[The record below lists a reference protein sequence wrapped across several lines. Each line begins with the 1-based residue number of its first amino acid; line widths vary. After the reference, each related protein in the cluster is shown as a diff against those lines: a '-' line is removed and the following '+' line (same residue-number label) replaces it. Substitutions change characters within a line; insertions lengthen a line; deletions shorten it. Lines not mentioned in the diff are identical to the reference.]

1 MNFLQKF
8 LLLLSKKKDQPASI
22 IENNPLGIRRGSIV
36 GMDDSFR
43 LMAEGS
49 TQVRGLSRNNT
60 VFSKG
65 EIDLGEG
72 YKLHRFYFDDEDL
85 MLQIR
90 TSSYEDN
97 FVEEIILF
105 NYLSLINISTQREL
119 ERLAGRDS
127 AIGLPTYKLEGV
139 TYNRTWGSEEGQT
152 ELVLLHEKVTNADE
166 TYNVKH
172 MCMLYGRDT
181 DLAGRTESLLL
192 SVEESGGTN
201 GDDVTW
207 QISTTVGLTLFANDL
222 NVL

>member
-1 MNFLQKF
+1 MSVMTAIKQFFAPKNLTPI
-8 LLLLSKKKDQPASI
+8 LADT
-22 IENNPLGIRRGSIV
+22 NPMRIKLGSLV

-49 TQVRGLSRNNT
+49 TQVRGLGRNNT
-60 VFSKG
+60 VFAKG

-139 TYNRTWGSEEGQT
+139 TC
-152 ELVLLHEKVTNADE
+152 LLYTSPSP
-166 TYNVKH
+166 
-172 MCMLYGRDT
+172 RD
-181 DLAGRTESLLL
+181 S
-192 SVEESGGTN
+192 
-201 GDDVTW
+201 
-207 QISTTVGLTLFANDL
+207 
-222 NVL
+222 